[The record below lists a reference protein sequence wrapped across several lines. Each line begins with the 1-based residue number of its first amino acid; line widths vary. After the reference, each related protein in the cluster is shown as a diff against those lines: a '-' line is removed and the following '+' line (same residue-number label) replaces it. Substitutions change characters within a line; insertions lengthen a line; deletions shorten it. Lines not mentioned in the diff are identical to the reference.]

1 MITGYE
7 AFVLYQSIKLHFTT
21 DSYDYH
27 KYGGKSK
34 ISVDAFENRKDKYFF
49 YKLSRKLTNKD
60 DLVNYLVA
68 NFVFDDKCW
77 VGTLLEQSALDKYR
91 DRQKV
96 LQSLSYS
103 FENDCEKIFC
113 DVSDPNNVIKSVDGE
128 YPILLRMAL
137 RNEIQIETLCI
148 LSRIL
153 KFMPLWNRDIV
164 DTIRWPDYRRKLVK
178 YSPFVMFDETKYRK
192 ILKKVVYEK
201 VH

>member
-27 KYGGKSK
+27 KYGGKSR

-60 DLVNYLVA
+60 ELVNYLVA
-68 NFVFDDKCW
+68 NFVFDEKCW
-77 VGTLLEQSALDKYR
+77 VGTLLEQSALDNYR

-96 LQSLSYS
+96 LQSLGYS
-103 FENDCEKIFC
+103 FENDCEKIFS
-113 DVSDPNNVIKSVDGE
+113 DVDDPNFVIKSVDGE

-148 LSRIL
+148 MSRIL
-153 KFMPLWNRDIV
+153 KFMPLWDRDIT

-192 ILKKVVYEK
+192 ILKKVIYEK